1 MHKSKIQVCES
12 VSDTNQRVHMEVDMY
27 TAVHVKE
34 KTNEDWVAQVEEL
47 LKRRWR
53 EKDIRPEVDWT
64 SVARDS

>member
-1 MHKSKIQVCES
+1 
-12 VSDTNQRVHMEVDMY
+12 MEVDMY

>member
-1 MHKSKIQVCES
+1 MLTS
-12 VSDTNQRVHMEVDMY
+12 
-27 TAVHVKE
+27 VHVKE

-64 SVARDS
+64 SVARNP